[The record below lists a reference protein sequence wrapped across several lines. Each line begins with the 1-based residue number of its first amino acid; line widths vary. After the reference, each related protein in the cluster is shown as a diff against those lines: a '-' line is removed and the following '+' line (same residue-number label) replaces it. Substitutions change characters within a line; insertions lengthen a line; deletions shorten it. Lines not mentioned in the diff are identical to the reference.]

1 MRLKRI
7 LSVLL
12 CVLLICSLAACSG
25 GKNPETKP
33 KTSDTPEL
41 SEYEKWQERMLSLCN
56 MDYDGFIGYW
66 DLRCDGFYGDDLT
79 TALGI
84 LSGGGTPFLPLDGQN
99 ALIEST
105 RKDYAE
111 RYGDDWRFSI
121 KSISCDALPQSAC
134 EDFSAELKKVADSV
148 DVLCTAADAWND
160 AGWSEFALDHG
171 CSVADAKR
179 LV

>member
-7 LSVLL
+7 LSALL

-79 TALGI
+79 TLRRRNAVSASRRAKCAHRKHEERLRRALRRR
-84 LSGGGTPFLPLDGQN
+84 LAFFDKEHKLRRS
-99 ALIEST
+99 A
-105 RKDYAE
+105 AE
-111 RYGDDWRFSI
+111 RLRGF
-121 KSISCDALPQSAC
+121 L
-134 EDFSAELKKVADSV
+134 
-148 DVLCTAADAWND
+148 
-160 AGWSEFALDHG
+160 G
-171 CSVADAKR
+171 
-179 LV
+179 

>member
-111 RYGDDWRFSI
+111 RYGDDWRF
-121 KSISCDALPQSAC
+121 
-134 EDFSAELKKVADSV
+134 
-148 DVLCTAADAWND
+148 
-160 AGWSEFALDHG
+160 
-171 CSVADAKR
+171 
-179 LV
+179 